1 MAKKLGGAGCRRKG
15 HSFEREVAAAFRRAG
30 FPQAMR
36 HLEFQAQE
44 AAHGIDVAHVEPY
57 LVQCKRNRKYASLSK
72 HSAIPNPLGI
82 GVPVLVTKGDNLPA
96 LACIPFDYFLDLLE
110 IVHGRKA

>member
-15 HSFEREVAAAFRRAG
+15 HSFEREVAQGFRRVG
-30 FPQAMR
+30 FPKAMR

-44 AAHGIDVAHVEPY
+44 AAHGVDLSHVEPY
-57 LVQCKRNRKYASLSK
+57 LVQCKRNRKYTSLSNFT
-72 HSAIPNPLGI
+72 AIPNPYGL

-96 LACIPFDYFLDLLE
+96 VACIPFDYFLDLLE
-110 IVHGRKA
+110 IAHGRK